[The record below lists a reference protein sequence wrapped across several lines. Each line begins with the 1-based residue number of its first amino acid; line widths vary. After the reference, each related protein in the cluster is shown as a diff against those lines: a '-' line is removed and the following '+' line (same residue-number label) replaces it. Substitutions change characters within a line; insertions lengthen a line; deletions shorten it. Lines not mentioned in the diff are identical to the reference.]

1 MASKPSSLLG
11 LLLITTILLA
21 TTWQAVARRHIKPK
35 NSHKGDK
42 KEPQFLFPSDGYI
55 PGFGRLG
62 IPPFF
67 GFTPQNPSTGGVIGV
82 EPAPVSGGGSG
93 VEPAPV
99 SGGGSGVEPS
109 PVSGGGSGVEPAPV
123 SGGGYVP
130 GGDDTFVPNPG
141 FEVPSPRSGAGV
153 PVPVPVPANP

>member
-1 MASKPSSLLG
+1 MASKLSSLLAF
-11 LLLITTILLA
+11 LLITTILLA

-35 NSHKGDK
+35 NSHKADK

-62 IPPFF
+62 FPPFF
-67 GFTPQNPSTGGVIGV
+67 GFTPQNPNTGGGSAF

-99 SGGGSGVEPS
+99 SGGGSGL
-109 PVSGGGSGVEPAPV
+109 EPAPV

-141 FEVPSPRSGAGV
+141 FEVPNPRSGGGV
-153 PVPVPVPANP
+153 PVPVPVPGNP